1 MALAVSVKWGSA
13 AVQIFV
19 CETCLH
25 WRCHRFAESRDIY
38 LLTDCIVFLS
48 HSVDCSVVVK
58 ELHEKN
64 ISTCALRDDGVKFCI
79 YWGSHK
85 RAKSNRKKEKF

>member
-1 MALAVSVKWGSA
+1 MGFGSSANICLRNVLALEVSPFRGIA
-13 AVQIFV
+13 R
-19 CETCLH
+19 H
-25 WRCHRFAESRDIY
+25 
-38 LLTDCIVFLS
+38 LLTYRLYCFIS

-58 ELHEKN
+58 ELHENN